1 MEFARFLSAIYCG
14 QVDQTAILSNSFSQ
28 QFNSVPQIFIGIIFF
43 DLDTTTLRN
52 TFNFTVKNV
61 DQNQVSIQL
70 NKYGLT
76 CIFGIKIQYFATVDQ
91 DVQIQN
97 YILTFNQLTDIQT
110 QNNKQYQFTIPQKL
124 AYQRGVQC
132 AITGFD
138 SIYQI
143 SPSSDTSYSHRNLST
158 TTQVDS
164 SNNFYQIQIQ
174 APDLSVNLKIIYIN
188 CIEYYVGQAGDYSM
202 IHNVQQEQTT
212 QQITTNQNF
221 QINLDSSFTG
231 NTIASFLGLQQFDL
245 SQYKALRLE
254 YKNFNFQSNQLS
266 FQTANLV
273 IIKQIQTI
281 QNNVFQG
288 VKMVNM
294 QLTFKLLKCV
304 LLAIQFVK
312 LAQVQ
317 TYVLL
322 ANQINLQI
330 LLLSPVATAIQAAQ
344 LVKILLHN
352 AQVVL
357 KVCFFTIKSVI
368 QFNHKALIAIKIK
381 YVKIVKN
388 HTNAIFVII
397 HYKFALVVLIKIYI
411 FQMEFVLINSHQ
423 THTAIYKRYAKNV
436 QTHVMDAIQIQIVHS
451 AQIYKI
457 TFILES
463 VFSNNHKIP
472 IVVQILVFKNFA
484 KTVILLVVN
493 VLENNQISVRLAS
506 RDINQL
512 VLLVFVNKDMVIVLF
527 LNNVKL
533 AKLVDVFNVVRVQ
546 INAIC
551 VKCNFNQTKQQ
562 VNATALTLN
571 SIIQLNYNNAFKIIF
586 ISVKSHPNFK
596 ILVNNVK
603 MDITIIIN
611 FFVAIAE
618 NRNIQT
624 PKINVI
630 MIANLSVQY
639 AQINQHAFSF
649 KMKQILILMEICQLI
664 QTKIFAIIVVVCA
677 MEVSNLIAQL
687 AAHKQE
693 FMISNSKH
701 VIVKVVDLIK
711 GMLNVRQLLTFNKTI
726 FGYYKLSLQHFQSP
740 NLPQCFP
747 VNLGKQI

>member
-1 MEFARFLSAIYCG
+1 MGGNIMQTFTLQYIQSSSSQSDIIEFARYNSTNYCD
-14 QVDQTAILSNSFSQ
+14 QVDQTANLSKTFSQ
-28 QFNSVPQIFIGIIFF
+28 QFNSVPQIFIGILFF
-43 DLDTTTLRN
+43 DLDTTTQRIA
-52 TFNFTVKNV
+52 FNFTVKSVN
-61 DQNQVSIQL
+61 QNQLSIQL
-70 NKYGLT
+70 NKYGVT
-76 CIFGIKIQYFATVDQ
+76 CIFGIKISYFATVDQ
-91 DVQIQN
+91 D
-97 YILTFNQLTDIQT
+97 
-110 QNNKQYQFTIPQKL
+110 KL
-124 AYQRGVQC
+124 GYQRGVQC

-143 SPSSDTSYSHRNLST
+143 PPSSDASYSDRNLST
-158 TTQVDS
+158 TTQVDT
-164 SNNFYQIQIQ
+164 SNNFYYIQIQ
-174 APDLSVNLKIIYIN
+174 ASDLSNK
-188 CIEYYVGQAGDYSM
+188 QHHKS
-202 IHNVQQEQTT
+202 
-212 QQITTNQNF
+212 QQIKIFKQILIRLLQEIQSHHFQDSNNLTCPKIKLQDQNIKTSIF
-221 QINLDSSFTG
+221 
-231 NTIASFLGLQQFDL
+231 
-245 SQYKALRLE
+245 K
-254 YKNFNFQSNQLS
+254 
-266 FQTANLV
+266 TANLAL
-273 IIKQIQTI
+273 IKQTQAI

-288 VKMVNM
+288 VKMVNI

-304 LLAIQFVK
+304 LLVIQFVK

-317 TYVLL
+317 MYVLL

-330 LLLSPVATAIQAAQ
+330 PLLSPVATAIQTAQ

-357 KVCFFTIKSVI
+357 KVGFFTIKSVI

-381 YVKIVKN
+381 YAKIVKDL
-388 HTNAIFVII
+388 TNAIFVII
-397 HYKFALVVLIKIYI
+397 HYKFALVVLIKVYI
-411 FQMEFVLINSHQ
+411 FQMEFVLIYSHQ
-423 THTAIYKRYAKNV
+423 THIAIYKIYAKNV

-493 VLENNQISVRLAS
+493 VLDNNQINVRLAS

-546 INAIC
+546 TNVKC
-551 VKCNFNQTKQQ
+551 VKLNFYQTKHQ

-571 SIIQLNYNNAFKIIF
+571 SIIQLNYNHAFKIIF

-611 FFVAIAE
+611 YFVAIVE
-618 NRNIQT
+618 NRNTQT
-624 PKINVI
+624 PKINAI
-630 MIANLSVQY
+630 MTANLSVQY

-649 KMKQILILMEICQLI
+649 KMKQILILMEIYQLI

-677 MEVSNLIAQL
+677 TEVGNQIAQL
-687 AAHKQE
+687 VAHKQE

-701 VIVKVVDLIK
+701 VIVKVVDQIK
-711 GMLNVRQLLTFNKTI
+711 GMLNVRQLLTFNKTTYR
-726 FGYYKLSLQHFQSP
+726 YYKLSLQHFQQP

-747 VNLGKQI
+747 INLGKQI

>member
-1 MEFARFLSAIYCG
+1 MEFASYYSTNYCD
-14 QVDQTAILSNSFSQ
+14 QVDQTVNLSNNFSQ
-28 QFNSVPQIFIGIIFF
+28 QFNIVPQIFIGILLF
-43 DLDTTTLRN
+43 DLDNTTLRN
-52 TFNFTVKNV
+52 AFNFTVKSVN
-61 DQNQVSIQL
+61 QNQVSIQL
-70 NKYGLT
+70 NKYGVT
-76 CIFGIKIQYFATVDQ
+76 CVFGIKISYFATVDQ
-91 DVQIQN
+91 DKLG
-97 YILTFNQLTDIQT
+97 YI
-110 QNNKQYQFTIPQKL
+110 
-124 AYQRGVQC
+124 RGVQC

-143 SPSSDTSYSHRNLST
+143 SPSSDATYSHRNLST
-158 TTQVDS
+158 TTQLDS

-188 CIEYYVGQAGDYSM
+188 CIEYYIGQAGDYSM
-202 IHNVQQEQTT
+202 IHNIQQVQTT
-212 QQITTNQNF
+212 QQITSNYNF
-221 QINLDSSFTG
+221 QINFDSSFTG

-245 SQYKALRLE
+245 SQYGALRLE
-254 YKNFNFQSNQLS
+254 YQNFNFQSNQFS
-266 FQTANLV
+266 FQIVKLAL
-273 IIKQIQTI
+273 IKQIQTI
-281 QNNVFQG
+281 QNNVFQS
-288 VKMVNM
+288 VKMVNI

-317 TYVLL
+317 MYVLL

-330 LLLSPVATAIQAAQ
+330 PLLFPVTTVIQAAQ

-357 KVCFFTIKSVI
+357 KACFFTIKSVI
-368 QFNHKALIAIKIK
+368 QLNHKALIAIKIK
-381 YVKIVKN
+381 YAKIVKD

-397 HYKFALVVLIKIYI
+397 HQKLAQVVLIKIYI
-411 FQMEFVLINSHQ
+411 FQMEFVLINSNQ

-436 QTHVMDAIQIQIVHS
+436 QTYVMDVIQIQIVHS
-451 AQIYKI
+451 VQIHKI

-463 VFSNNHKIP
+463 VFSNNLKIP

-493 VLENNQISVRLAS
+493 VLDNNQINAWLAS

-546 INAIC
+546 TNVKC
-551 VKCNFNQTKQQ
+551 VKRNYYQTKQQ

-571 SIIQLNYNNAFKIIF
+571 SIIQLNYNHAFKIIF
-586 ISVKSHPNFK
+586 ISAKFHLNFK

-611 FFVAIAE
+611 CFVAIVE

-639 AQINQHAFSF
+639 VKINHHVFSI

-664 QTKIFAIIVVVCA
+664 QTKIFAIIVVVCVT
-677 MEVSNLIAQL
+677 EVVNLIAQL
-687 AAHKQE
+687 VAHKQE
-693 FMISNSKH
+693 FMISNSKL
-701 VIVKVVDLIK
+701 VIVKVVYLIME
-711 GMLNVRQLLTFNKTI
+711 MLNVRQLLTFNKTM
-726 FGYYKLSLQHFQSP
+726 FGYYKLFLQHFQSP
-740 NLPQCFP
+740 NLP
-747 VNLGKQI
+747 

>member
-1 MEFARFLSAIYCG
+1 MQFAQYYSNTYCE
-14 QVDQTAILSNSFSQ
+14 QTDQTAFISNDFSQ
-28 QFNSVPQIFIGIIFF
+28 QFNSVPQIFVGILFI
-43 DLDTTTLRN
+43 DLDTTTLRKA
-52 TFNFTVKNV
+52 FNFTVKSVN
-61 DQNQVSIQL
+61 QNQISIQL
-70 NKYGLT
+70 NKYGGT
-76 CIFGIKIQYFATVDQ
+76 CIFGIQLSYFATVDQ

-97 YILTFNQLTDIQT
+97 YILTFNQLSDIQT

-124 AYQRGVQC
+124 NYQRGVQC

-138 SIYQI
+138 SIYQTP
-143 SPSSDTSYSHRNLST
+143 PSIDATYSHRNLST

-174 APDLSVNLKIIYIN
+174 APDLSCKQHNKSHQIIIFKQILIRLFQEILQHHIQDSNNLTCLN
-188 CIEYYVGQAGDYSM
+188 MNLQD
-202 IHNVQQEQTT
+202 
-212 QQITTNQNF
+212 QN
-221 QINLDSSFTG
+221 I
-231 NTIASFLGLQQFDL
+231 
-245 SQYKALRLE
+245 KALI
-254 YKNFNFQSNQLS
+254 F
-266 FQTANLV
+266 
-273 IIKQIQTI
+273 
-281 QNNVFQG
+281 
-288 VKMVNM
+288 
-294 QLTFKLLKCV
+294 KCV
-304 LLAIQFVK
+304 LLATQFVK

-322 ANQINLQI
+322 ANQINLLI
-330 LLLSPVATAIQAAQ
+330 PLLSPVATAIRAAQ

-357 KVCFFTIKSVI
+357 KVSFFTIKIVI

-381 YVKIVKN
+381 YAKIVKDL
-388 HTNAIFVII
+388 TNAIYVII

-451 AQIYKI
+451 VQIYKI

-472 IVVQILVFKNFA
+472 IVVLILVFKNFA

-533 AKLVDVFNVVRVQ
+533 AKLVDVFNV
-546 INAIC
+546 
-551 VKCNFNQTKQQ
+551 
-562 VNATALTLN
+562 NATVQALN
-571 SIIQLNYNNAFKIIF
+571 NIIQLNYSHAFKIIF

-603 MDITIIIN
+603 MDITILIN
-611 FFVAIAE
+611 CFVVIVE

-630 MIANLSVQY
+630 RTANLSVQY
-639 AQINQHAFSF
+639 AQINQHAFSI
-649 KMKQILILMEICQLI
+649 KMKQILILMEICQI
-664 QTKIFAIIVVVCA
+664 NQIKIFAIIVVVCA
-677 MEVSNLIAQL
+677 TEVDNLIAQL
-687 AAHKQE
+687 VAHKQE
-693 FMISNSKH
+693 FMIYSSKH

-711 GMLNVRQLLTFNKTI
+711 GMLNVRQVLTFNKTI
-726 FGYYKLSLQHFQSP
+726 FGYYKLPLQRFQSP